1 MWGLAG
7 WPSWASIAT
16 GPSLWGLLQL
26 VALLLW
32 VLAVTLMAA
41 ALRTMQA
48 ANTTPNPVLPE
59 RAATLVQH
67 GLFAYSRNPIYLA
80 DALVLVG
87 WACWLGSA
95 KALLVLPVFLAYISV
110 MQIRAEEQ
118 ALSKAFGNDYLDY
131 CARVRPWL

>member
-1 MWGLAG
+1 MA
-7 WPSWASIAT
+7 I
-16 GPSLWGLLQL
+16 GPSRWGWSQL
-26 VALLLW
+26 AALLLW
-32 VLAVTLMAA
+32 VLALALMAV

-67 GLFAYSRNPIYLA
+67 GLFGYSRNPIYLA

-87 WACWLGSA
+87 WACWLGSV
-95 KALLVLPVFLAYISV
+95 KALLVLPLFLAYISV

-118 ALSKAFGNDYLDY
+118 ALTKAFGSAYLDY